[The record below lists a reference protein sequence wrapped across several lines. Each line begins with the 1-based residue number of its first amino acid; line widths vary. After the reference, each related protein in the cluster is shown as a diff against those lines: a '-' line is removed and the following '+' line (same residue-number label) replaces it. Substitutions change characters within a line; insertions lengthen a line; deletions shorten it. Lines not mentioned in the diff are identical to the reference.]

1 MIRLLLR
8 AFLSYDISD
17 PTFLEKVG
25 QLQSGLK
32 RTGADLKFVNP
43 DIMHFTIRFLGEIE
57 EPDKNQIV
65 DTLRGRVE
73 NFELDLAFK
82 GVGSF
87 PDERRISVIWIGID
101 PASAAIL
108 EKQANEINKLLLNV
122 PLLKNEKLQ
131 EFSPHVTIARVR
143 SGRNKE
149 DLQNFLR
156 AHKHDEFGSSR
167 IKHLRLKTSRL
178 TPAGPEYT
186 DLHVFE

>member
-167 IKHLRLKTSRL
+167 IKHLRLKLSQL